1 MLQLKSYLQHE
12 ACPSAYWAEGHA
24 MYCSEARLESF
35 RKFVYIHFPGIHFFF
50 VLFIHCLQE

>member
-35 RKFVYIHFPGIHFFF
+35 RKSV
-50 VLFIHCLQE
+50 